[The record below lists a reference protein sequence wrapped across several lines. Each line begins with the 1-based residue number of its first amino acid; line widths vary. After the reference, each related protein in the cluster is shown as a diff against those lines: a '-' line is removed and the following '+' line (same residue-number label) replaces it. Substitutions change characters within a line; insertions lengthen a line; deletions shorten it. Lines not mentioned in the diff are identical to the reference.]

1 MKDNRDPEQIGK
13 RLLNLKKKSPQV
25 PLHKLADLALSHPNF
40 YTGHVDR
47 NNSNSATVL

>member
-13 RLLNLKKKSPQV
+13 RLLNLKKKSPQT
-25 PLHKLADLALSHPNF
+25 PLHKLADLALNHPNH
-40 YTGHVDR
+40 YVDR